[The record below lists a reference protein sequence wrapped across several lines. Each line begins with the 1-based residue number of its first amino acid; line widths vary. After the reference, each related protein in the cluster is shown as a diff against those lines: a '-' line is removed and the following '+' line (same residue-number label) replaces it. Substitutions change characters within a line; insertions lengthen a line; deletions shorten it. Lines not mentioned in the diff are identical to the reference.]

1 MTKRVGITG
10 VGMANSGTSAVPSWE
25 LFARAALEAIKESE
39 IDLSRIQALHL
50 GNVYSS
56 FTEMQT
62 NMAPLALSAIGI
74 DTNIPS
80 IRYETACASASVA
93 FRQGYLSI
101 LSGMYDIV
109 LVGGTERLRAISGSA
124 VQQAMATSMD
134 IAERNTGLTFAAYW
148 SYVAKAYARKHH
160 LGDSRLQE
168 LLAKI
173 SIKNHYHGAF
183 NKRAHFQKEITME
196 DVMGSVMVAPPI
208 KVMDC
213 CPFSDGAAALVLCS
227 EEVAKVCRNPI
238 WIMGTGQASG
248 RFPIADRT
256 DLSTNPAITK
266 AADEAY
272 KQAGVGPKDID
283 VAELHDCVNIHEVVC
298 LEDSRLFKEGEGI
311 YSAEE
316 RRTYFDGDVP
326 VSLSGGLKSRG
337 HPVGA
342 TGAYQL
348 CEITQ
353 QLRGDFEGKRAK
365 DPEIGMAV
373 NVGGTGAVVV
383 VTILRREG

>member
-1 MTKRVGITG
+1 MGKRVAIAG
-10 VGMANSGTSAVPSWE
+10 VGMSKSGTSSVPSWE
-25 LFARAALEAIKESE
+25 LFAGAALQAVKEAG

-62 NMAPLALSAIGI
+62 NMAPLALSTLGI
-74 DTNIPS
+74 DTHIPS
-80 IRYETACASASVA
+80 VRYETACASGSVA

-101 LSGMYDIV
+101 LSGMYDVV
-109 LVGGTERLRAISGSA
+109 LVGGTERLRSISGSA

-134 IAERNTGLTFAAYW
+134 IAERNAGLTFAAYW
-148 SYVAKAYARKHH
+148 SYVAKAYARKHG
-160 LGDSRLQE
+160 LGDAKLQE

-183 NKRAHFQKEITME
+183 NKKAQFQKEITME
-196 DVMGSVMVAPPI
+196 EVMGSIMVAPPI
-208 KVMDC
+208 KIMDC

-227 EEVAKVCRNPI
+227 EEIAKECRNPV
-238 WIMGTGQASG
+238 WILGSGQASG
-248 RFPIADRT
+248 GFPIADRT

-266 AADEAY
+266 AADDAY

-283 VAELHDCVNIHEVVC
+283 VAELHDCVNIHEVIC
-298 LEDSRLFKEGEGI
+298 LEDSRLVKEGEGI
-311 YSAEE
+311 YSADE
-316 RRTYFDGDVP
+316 RRTYFDGDLP
-326 VSLSGGLKSRG
+326 VSVSGGLKSRG

-348 CEITQ
+348 CEIAQ
-353 QLRGDFEGKRAK
+353 QLRGDFEGKRVK
-365 DPEIGMAV
+365 DPKIGMTV
-373 NVGGTGAVVV
+373 NVGGTGAVVT
-383 VTILRREG
+383 VTILGREG

>member
-1 MTKRVGITG
+1 MSQRVAIIG
-10 VGMANSGTSAVPSWE
+10 VGMANSGTSIVPSWE
-25 LFARAALEAIKESE
+25 LFAAAALEAIKEAA
-39 IDLSRIQALHL
+39 IDLSKIQALHL

-56 FTEMQT
+56 FTEKQT

-80 IRYETACASASVA
+80 IRYETACASSSVA
-93 FRQGYLSI
+93 FRQGYVSI

-124 VQQAMATSMD
+124 VQEAMATSMD
-134 IAERNTGLTFAAYW
+134 MAERNVGLTFAAYW
-148 SYVAKAYARKHH
+148 SYVAKAYGRKHH
-160 LGDSRLQE
+160 LNELRLQE

-196 DVMGSVMVAPPI
+196 DVMNSTMVAPPI
-208 KVMDC
+208 KIMDC

-227 EEVAKVCRNPI
+227 EEIAKACRNPI

-256 DLSTNPAITK
+256 DLSTNPAIIK
-266 AADEAY
+266 AAKEAY

-283 VAELHDCVNIHEVVC
+283 VAELHDCVNIHEVIC
-298 LEDSRLFKEGEGI
+298 LENSGLFKEGEGI

-316 RRTYFDGDVP
+316 RRTYFDGDFP

-353 QLRGDFEGKRAK
+353 QLRGDFGGKRAK
-365 DPEIGMAV
+365 DPEIGMTV
-373 NVGGTGAVVV
+373 NVGGTGAVVT
-383 VTILRREG
+383 VTILGREV

>member
-1 MTKRVGITG
+1 MSQRVAIIGA
-10 VGMANSGTSAVPSWE
+10 GMANSGTSAVPSWE

-134 IAERNTGLTFAAYW
+134 IAERNAGLTFAAYW

-227 EEVAKVCRNPI
+227 EEIAKVCRNPI

-298 LEDSRLFKEGEGI
+298 LEDSGLFKEGEGI

-353 QLRGDFEGKRAK
+353 QLRGDFGGKRAK
-365 DPEIGMAV
+365 DPEIGMTV

-383 VTILRREG
+383 VTILRRER